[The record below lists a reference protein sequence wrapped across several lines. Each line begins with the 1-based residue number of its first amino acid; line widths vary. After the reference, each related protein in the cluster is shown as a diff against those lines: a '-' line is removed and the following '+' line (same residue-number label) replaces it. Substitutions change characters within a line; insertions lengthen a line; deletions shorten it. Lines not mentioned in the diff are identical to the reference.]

1 MDHNQVKVILQVDV
15 NPTESEEKVKKAI
28 WNLFGD
34 ILTQTKSAQK
44 GSIITAEAKGL
55 ESLAGLRN
63 VLHRDRIR
71 DAARRALYKGLYG
84 DTLTFYLNKQVAFAG
99 HISFSEAEAESPLGP
114 IKVTVQSEDLLQII
128 EWLAEKT
135 GRP

>member
-1 MDHNQVKVILQVDV
+1 MDHEQVMVFLQVEV
-15 NPTESEEKVKKAI
+15 NPTESEAKVKKAI

-34 ILTQTKSAQK
+34 IPTRTKSAQK

-71 DAARRALYKGLYG
+71 DASRRALLKGLYG
-84 DTLTFYLNKQVAFAG
+84 DKLTFYLNKQVAFAG
-99 HISFSEAEAESPLGP
+99 HVSFSAAESESPLGP
-114 IKVTVQSEDLLQII
+114 IKVTVESADLLEII
-128 EWLAEKT
+128 AWLAEKT